1 MVLPGLQ
8 VWRWILFA
16 CIHWICVCQET
27 AGPVYMVAIPAVIQ
41 AGSEAK
47 LCASLLQPNE
57 TLVMTISLMADGQN
71 KILLHKSSDQEFH
84 RCFQFQAPHVKSDK
98 VQNFKVEVR
107 GDTFLSTEERKVM
120 IKPYSPMTFIQTDK
134 PIYNPGQTVHF
145 RVVTLDTNFSPVNQL
160 YNIVELEDVNQN
172 RIGQWLNTTSSGN
185 ILQLSHPL
193 NSEAPVGSYAIVV
206 WIGQDKIYQ
215 NFKVEKYV
223 LPKFEIK
230 MNLTNEIS
238 IVQEEYEVE
247 VCAKYTYGQP
257 VPGKAGLK
265 LCRLLGEK
273 VVIPIT
279 IDEKHPRGVPD
290 YTPPCHKESI
300 EMDQTG
306 CASYVFNMAIFTKN
320 LGEKL
325 LGDVFS
331 FHAEVQEGGTGITR
345 SEEKRIA
352 LSYVIG
358 ELSFVDTPQI
368 YEHGSIV
375 EGKIYAVHFNN
386 TPISDMLVYLLEE
399 KGWSSYLQLQNLTTD
414 SRGIARFSL
423 NTTRMPKENINL
435 IVSDTPQVE
444 YQGYRVPYFNRG
456 RHVLSLIQPAAPDSK
471 PSSSLAIQKM
481 EKPLA
486 CGEEGSITIHYAI
499 VGETVPKGSVDV
511 LYLALSRGVIVQHG
525 HKNVTVQQDSPAEGE
540 VTLKLAVVPEMA
552 PVVQLLV
559 YSMLPSETVIAHSMN
574 FPTEKCFRN
583 KVLVEFSPSNAVP
596 GEENTLH
603 LSAQP
608 GSLCGLSAVDQS
620 VGIMEPGKRLDA
632 DKIFDLLPVK
642 ETNYIPYE
650 LEDSVAC
657 LRVRPRR
664 SIMPYPDG
672 KSGETNDPYA
682 VFQALGLKL
691 ATNLDIRIPS
701 CLSYQGNQYYRS
713 YVAYRPMAGP
723 GSAGPRLEMAIAGG
737 VAATPPPPIQTVRTF
752 FPETW
757 IWDLVEVGE
766 SGSADVPL
774 TVPDTITTWETEVFC
789 LAPSGFG
796 LAPLVELTVFQP
808 FFLELTLPYSVIRGE
823 HFELK
828 ATVFNYLSKCIMVS
842 VTPALSSDYTLTPL
856 NDVHYSSC
864 LCANGRKTFS
874 WTMAPSVLGV
884 LNVSVSAA
892 AVHSHTACDHEIVN
906 VPERGRVDTV
916 TRSLLVTAEGTE
928 KTDTYNWLL
937 CPTGEALTEEVELQL
952 PQNVVDGSD
961 RISLTVLGDILG
973 RALNNLDGLL
983 QMPYGC
989 GEQNMALLSPNIYIL
1004 EYLRNT
1010 GQLTPAILD
1019 KATKFLTSGY
1029 QRQLNY
1035 KNADGAYSTFG
1046 QGLGNTWLTAFVL
1059 RSFGK
1064 ARSFIYIDPAKMEQ
1078 SKTWLESQQGKHGCF
1093 RILGKL
1099 FNNRMKGGVTDEV
1112 TLTAYVTAS
1121 MLELDMSVSDPVV
1134 DRSLSCLK
1142 NSTSD
1147 LSNTYTTALL
1157 AYTFTLAGDMETRA
1171 QLLQHLNTISLQ
1183 EGGLLHWS
1191 QSSSETSPS
1200 LEVEISAYVLLASL
1214 SASPLS
1220 TSDLGYASRIVRWLV
1235 RQQNAYGGFSSTQ
1248 DTVVALQALALYSTR
1263 VFSRG
1268 GASTVTVQ
1276 SPSGHQ
1282 YLFYV
1287 NQNNKLLYQ
1296 ERALQDTEGKY
1307 SIEVKG
1313 SACAS
1318 VQVALHYN
1326 IPTPTKSTTLSIQVT
1341 PEVDCNS
1348 KSLRPRVTLKLQ
1360 SQYHGKELT
1369 TNMIIVDLKMLS
1381 GFSPDPDSLGRLR
1394 GSSQVDRV
1402 DTKDDHVLTYLTELT
1417 SLFPFTITL
1426 DVIQELPVQ
1435 NLKPAV
1441 VKIYDYYQPSD
1452 QAETEYVFPCK

>member
-16 CIHWICVCQET
+16 CIHWLCVCQET
-27 AGPVYMVAIPAVIQ
+27 PRPVYMVAVPAVIQ

-57 TLVMTISLMADGQN
+57 TLVMTVSLMADGQN
-71 KILLHKSSDQEFH
+71 KRLLHQSSDQEFH
-84 RCFQFQAPHVKSDK
+84 RCVQFQAPRVKSDK
-98 VQNFKVEVR
+98 VLNFKVEVR
-107 GDTFLSTEERKVM
+107 GETFLSTEERRVM

-134 PIYNPGQTVHF
+134 PIYKPGQTVLF
-145 RVVTLDTNFSPVNQL
+145 RVVTLDTHFSPVNQL
-160 YNIVELEDVNQN
+160 DVNHN
-172 RIGQWLNTTSSGN
+172 RIGQWVNATSSGN

-193 NSEAPVGSYAIVV
+193 NSEAPVGSYTIVV
-206 WIGQDKIYQ
+206 WIGGEKIYH
-215 NFKVEKYV
+215 NFKVEQYGRLSFSFMLCNVASQSRNV
-223 LPKFEIK
+223 LE
-230 MNLTNEIS
+230 
-238 IVQEEYEVE
+238 
-247 VCAKYTYGQP
+247 YTYGQP
-257 VPGKAGLK
+257 VPGKAGVK
-265 LCRLLGEK
+265 LCRPL
-273 VVIPIT
+273 
-279 IDEKHPRGVPD
+279 
-290 YTPPCHKESI
+290 KELFVRWCCSRVLYNAVL
-300 EMDQTG
+300 MFCGSCT
-306 CASYVFNMAIFTKN
+306 AIHF
-320 LGEKL
+320 LRCEIYHIC
-325 LGDVFS
+325 
-331 FHAEVQEGGTGITR
+331 FHLTGITL
-345 SEEKRIA
+345 SEERNVE

-358 ELSFVDTPQI
+358 EFTFVDTPQI
-368 YEHGSIV
+368 YEHGSII
-375 EGKIYAVHFNN
+375 EGKINAVRYNN
-386 TPISDMLVYLLEE
+386 TPISDMLVYLFEE
-399 KGWSSYLQLQNLTTD
+399 KGWSSYLRLQNLTTD
-414 SRGIARFSL
+414 SRGIARFSV
-423 NTTRMPKENINL
+423 NTTSLPKENINL
-435 IVSDTPQVE
+435 VVSDAPQVE
-444 YQGYRVPYFNRG
+444 YPGYRVPYFNRG
-456 RHVLSLIQPAAPDSK
+456 QHLLSLIQPAAPDIK
-471 PSSSLAIQKM
+471 PSSSLAIQKV

-486 CGEEGSITIHYAI
+486 CGQAVSITIRYAV
-499 VGETVPKGSVDV
+499 VGETVPKGSVAV

-525 HKNVTVQQDSPAEGE
+525 HINVTVQQDSPVAEGD
-540 VTLKLAVVPEMA
+540 VTLTLAVVPEMA

-603 LSAQP
+603 LSARP

-642 ETNYIPYE
+642 ETTYVPYE
-650 LEDSVAC
+650 LEDPVAC

-664 SIMPYPDG
+664 SIIPHPYGP
-672 KSGETNDPYA
+672 SEQTNDPYA
-682 VFQALGLKL
+682 TLGLKL
-691 ATNLDIRIPS
+691 ATNLDIRVPS

-713 YVAYRPMAGP
+713 Y
-723 GSAGPRLEMAIAGG
+723 AGPRLEMAVAGG
-737 VAATPPPPIQTVRTF
+737 LAAPPPPPIQTVRTF

-766 SGSADVPL
+766 SGSLDVPL

-856 NDVHYSSC
+856 RDVQDSSC

-892 AVHSHTACDHEIVN
+892 AVRSQTECDNGVVN

-916 TRSLLVTAEGTE
+916 TRSLLVKAEGTE
-928 KTDTYNWLL
+928 KSHTYNWLL

-952 PQNVVDGSD
+952 PQNVVDGSA
-961 RISLTVLGDILG
+961 RISLSVLGDILG

-1010 GQLTPAILD
+1010 EQLTPAILE

-1064 ARSFIYIDPAKMEQ
+1064 AQSFIYVDPATMEQ
-1078 SKTWLESQQGKHGCF
+1078 SKTWLERQQGQRGCF
-1093 RILGKL
+1093 RTLGKL
-1099 FNNRMKGGVTDEV
+1099 LNNRIKGGVTDEV
-1112 TLTAYVTAS
+1112 TLTAYITAS
-1121 MLELDMSVSDPVV
+1121 MLELNMSVTDPVV
-1134 DRSLSCLK
+1134 DHSLSCLK

-1147 LSNTYTTALL
+1147 LSNTYATALL

-1171 QLLQHLNTISLQ
+1171 RLLQHLDTISFQ

-1200 LEVEISAYVLLASL
+1200 LEVEISSYVLLASL
-1214 SASPLS
+1214 SASSRS

-1268 GASTVTVQ
+1268 GASTVTVR
-1276 SPSGHQ
+1276 SPSGDRC
-1282 YLFYV
+1282 LFHV

-1307 SIEVKG
+1307 SVEVQG

-1318 VQVALHYN
+1318 VQVVLRYN
-1326 IPTPTKSTTLSIQVT
+1326 VPSPTRSTTLSIQVT
-1341 PEVDCNS
+1341 PEVDCNR
-1348 KSLRPRVTLKLQ
+1348 K
-1360 SQYHGKELT
+1360 YHGKELT

-1402 DTKDDHVLTYLTELT
+1402 DIKDDHVLMYLTELT
-1417 SLFPFTITL
+1417 SLPFHITL
-1426 DVIQELPVQ
+1426 DIIQEFPVQ

-1452 QAETEYVFPCK
+1452 QAETEYVFPCN

>member
-1 MVLPGLQ
+1 
-8 VWRWILFA
+8 
-16 CIHWICVCQET
+16 
-27 AGPVYMVAIPAVIQ
+27 
-41 AGSEAK
+41 
-47 LCASLLQPNE
+47 
-57 TLVMTISLMADGQN
+57 
-71 KILLHKSSDQEFH
+71 
-84 RCFQFQAPHVKSDK
+84 
-98 VQNFKVEVR
+98 
-107 GDTFLSTEERKVM
+107 
-120 IKPYSPMTFIQTDK
+120 
-134 PIYNPGQTVHF
+134 
-145 RVVTLDTNFSPVNQL
+145 
-160 YNIVELEDVNQN
+160 
-172 RIGQWLNTTSSGN
+172 
-185 ILQLSHPL
+185 
-193 NSEAPVGSYAIVV
+193 
-206 WIGQDKIYQ
+206 
-215 NFKVEKYV
+215 
-223 LPKFEIK
+223 
-230 MNLTNEIS
+230 
-238 IVQEEYEVE
+238 
-247 VCAKYTYGQP
+247 
-257 VPGKAGLK
+257 
-265 LCRLLGEK
+265 
-273 VVIPIT
+273 
-279 IDEKHPRGVPD
+279 
-290 YTPPCHKESI
+290 
-300 EMDQTG
+300 
-306 CASYVFNMAIFTKN
+306 
-320 LGEKL
+320 
-325 LGDVFS
+325 
-331 FHAEVQEGGTGITR
+331 
-345 SEEKRIA
+345 
-352 LSYVIG
+352 
-358 ELSFVDTPQI
+358 
-368 YEHGSIV
+368 
-375 EGKIYAVHFNN
+375 
-386 TPISDMLVYLLEE
+386 MLVYLFEE
-399 KGWSSYLQLQNLTTD
+399 KGWSSYLRLQNLTTD
-414 SRGIARFSL
+414 SRGIARFSV
-423 NTTRMPKENINL
+423 NTTSLPKENINL
-435 IVSDTPQVE
+435 VVSDTPQVE
-444 YQGYRVPYFNRG
+444 YPGYRVPYFNRG
-456 RHVLSLIQPAAPDSK
+456 QHLLSLIQPAAPDIK
-471 PSSSLAIQKM
+471 PSSSLAIQKV
-481 EKPLA
+481 ETPLA
-486 CGEEGSITIHYAI
+486 CGQAVSITIRYAI
-499 VGETVPKGSVDV
+499 VGETVPKGSVAV

-525 HKNVTVQQDSPAEGE
+525 HINVTVQQDSPVAEGD
-540 VTLKLAVVPEMA
+540 VTLTLAVVPEMA

-603 LSAQP
+603 LSARP
-608 GSLCGLSAVDQS
+608 GSLCGLGAVDQS

-632 DKIFDLLPVK
+632 DKIFNLLPVK
-642 ETNYIPYE
+642 ETTYVPYE
-650 LEDSVAC
+650 LEDPVAC

-664 SIMPYPDG
+664 SIIPHPYGP
-672 KSGETNDPYA
+672 SEQTNDPYA
-682 VFQALGLKL
+682 VFQTLGLKL
-691 ATNLDIRIPS
+691 ATNLDIRVRS

-713 YVAYRPMAGP
+713 YVAYSLMARP
-723 GSAGPRLEMAIAGG
+723 GSAGPRLEMAVAGG
-737 VAATPPPPIQTVRTF
+737 LAAPPPPPIQTVRTF

-766 SGSADVPL
+766 SGSLDVPL

-856 NDVHYSSC
+856 RDVQDSSC

-874 WTMAPSVLGV
+874 WTLAPSVLGV

-892 AVHSHTACDHEIVN
+892 AVRSQTACDNGVVN

-916 TRSLLVTAEGTE
+916 TRSLLVKAEGTE
-928 KTDTYNWLL
+928 KSHTYNWLL

-952 PQNVVDGSD
+952 PQNVVDGSA
-961 RISLTVLGDILG
+961 RISLSVLGDILG

-1010 GQLTPAILD
+1010 EQLTPAILE

-1064 ARSFIYIDPAKMEQ
+1064 AQSFIYVDPATMEQ
-1078 SKTWLESQQGKHGCF
+1078 SKTWLERQQGQRGCF
-1093 RILGKL
+1093 RTLGKL
-1099 FNNRMKGGVTDEV
+1099 LNNRIKGGVTDEV
-1112 TLTAYVTAS
+1112 TLTAYITAS
-1121 MLELDMSVSDPVV
+1121 MLELNMSVTDHVV
-1134 DRSLSCLK
+1134 DHSLSCLK

-1147 LSNTYTTALL
+1147 LSNTYATALL

-1171 QLLQHLNTISLQ
+1171 RLLQHLDTISFQ

-1200 LEVEISAYVLLASL
+1200 LEVEISSYVLLASL
-1214 SASPLS
+1214 SASSRS

-1268 GASTVTVQ
+1268 GASTVTVR
-1276 SPSGHQ
+1276 SPSGDRC
-1282 YLFYV
+1282 LFHV

-1307 SIEVKG
+1307 SVEVQG

-1318 VQVALHYN
+1318 VQVVLRYN
-1326 IPTPTKSTTLSIQVT
+1326 VPSPTRRTTLSIQVT
-1341 PEVDCNS
+1341 PEVDCNR

-1360 SQYHGKELT
+1360 SRYHGKELT

-1402 DTKDDHVLTYLTELT
+1402 DIKDDHVLMYLTELT
-1417 SLFPFTITL
+1417 SLLPFHITL
-1426 DVIQELPVQ
+1426 DIIQEFPVQ

-1452 QAETEYVFPCK
+1452 KAETEYVFPCN

>member
-1 MVLPGLQ
+1 MVLPGLK

-16 CIHWICVCQET
+16 CIHWLCVCQET
-27 AGPVYMVAIPAVIQ
+27 PRPVYMVAVPAVIQ

-57 TLVMTISLMADGQN
+57 TLVMTVSLMADGQN
-71 KILLHKSSDQEFH
+71 KRLLHQSSDQEFH
-84 RCFQFQAPHVKSDK
+84 RCVQFQAPRVKSDK
-98 VQNFKVEVR
+98 VLNFKVEVR
-107 GDTFLSTEERKVM
+107 GETFLSTEERRVM

-134 PIYNPGQTVHF
+134 PIYKPGQTVLF
-145 RVVTLDTNFSPVNQL
+145 RVVTLDTHFSPVNQL
-160 YNIVELEDVNQN
+160 DVNHN
-172 RIGQWLNTTSSGN
+172 RIGQWVNTTSSGN

-193 NSEAPVGSYAIVV
+193 NSEAPVGSYTIVV
-206 WIGQDKIYQ
+206 WIGEEKIYH
-215 NFKVEKYV
+215 NFKVEQYGRLSFSFMLGDVASQSRNV
-223 LPKFEIK
+223 LE
-230 MNLTNEIS
+230 
-238 IVQEEYEVE
+238 
-247 VCAKYTYGQP
+247 YTYGQP
-257 VPGKAGLK
+257 VPGKAGVK
-265 LCRLLGEK
+265 LCRPL
-273 VVIPIT
+273 VDNAVIPIT
-279 IDEKHPRGVPD
+279 VDERNPQGVPD

-300 EMDQTG
+300 EV
-306 CASYVFNMAIFTKN
+306 C
-320 LGEKL
+320 
-325 LGDVFS
+325 
-331 FHAEVQEGGTGITR
+331 ITL
-345 SEEKRIA
+345 SEERNVE

-358 ELSFVDTPQI
+358 EFTFVDTPQI
-368 YEHGSIV
+368 YEHGSII
-375 EGKIYAVHFNN
+375 EGKINAVRFNN
-386 TPISDMLVYLLEE
+386 TPISDMLVYLFEE
-399 KGWSSYLQLQNLTTD
+399 KGWSSYLRLQNLTTD
-414 SRGIARFSL
+414 SRGIARFSV
-423 NTTRMPKENINL
+423 NTTSLPKENINL
-435 IVSDTPQVE
+435 VVSDTPQVE
-444 YQGYRVPYFNRG
+444 YPGYRVPYFNRG
-456 RHVLSLIQPAAPDSK
+456 QHLLSLIQPAAPDIK
-471 PSSSLAIQKM
+471 PSSSLAIQKV
-481 EKPLA
+481 ETPLA
-486 CGEEGSITIHYAI
+486 CGQAVSLTIRYAI
-499 VGETVPKGSVDV
+499 VGETVPKGSFSMDTSMLLCSRTV
-511 LYLALSRGVIVQHG
+511 LVMTCSCVAV
-525 HKNVTVQQDSPAEGE
+525 AEGD
-540 VTLKLAVVPEMA
+540 VTLTLAVVPEMA

-603 LSAQP
+603 LSARP

-642 ETNYIPYE
+642 ETTYVPYE
-650 LEDSVAC
+650 LEDPVAC

-664 SIMPYPDG
+664 SIIPHPYGP
-672 KSGETNDPYA
+672 SEQTNDPYA
-682 VFQALGLKL
+682 TLGLKL
-691 ATNLDIRIPS
+691 ATNLDIRVPS

-713 YVAYRPMAGP
+713 Y
-723 GSAGPRLEMAIAGG
+723 AGPRLEMAVAGG
-737 VAATPPPPIQTVRTF
+737 LAAPPPPPIQTVRTF

-766 SGSADVPL
+766 SGSLDVPL

-856 NDVHYSSC
+856 RDVQDSSC
-864 LCANGRKTFS
+864 LCANGRETFS

-892 AVHSHTACDHEIVN
+892 AVRSQTACDNGVVN

-916 TRSLLVTAEGTE
+916 TRSLLVKAEGTE
-928 KTDTYNWLL
+928 KSHTYNWLL

-952 PQNVVDGSD
+952 PQNVVDGSA
-961 RISLTVLGDILG
+961 RISLSVLGDILG

-1010 GQLTPAILD
+1010 EQLTPAILE

-1064 ARSFIYIDPAKMEQ
+1064 ALSFIYVDPATMEQ
-1078 SKTWLESQQGKHGCF
+1078 SKTWLERQQGQRGCF
-1093 RILGKL
+1093 RTLGKL
-1099 FNNRMKGGVTDEV
+1099 LNNRMKGGVTDEV
-1112 TLTAYVTAS
+1112 TLTAYITAS
-1121 MLELDMSVSDPVV
+1121 MLELNMSVTDPVV
-1134 DRSLSCLK
+1134 DHSLSCLK

-1147 LSNTYTTALL
+1147 LSNTYATALL

-1171 QLLQHLNTISLQ
+1171 RLLQHLDTISFQ

-1200 LEVEISAYVLLASL
+1200 LEVEISSYVLLASL
-1214 SASPLS
+1214 SASSRS

-1268 GASTVTVQ
+1268 GASTVTVR
-1276 SPSGHQ
+1276 SPSGDRC
-1282 YLFYV
+1282 LFHV

-1307 SIEVKG
+1307 SVEVQG

-1318 VQVALHYN
+1318 VQVVLRYN
-1326 IPTPTKSTTLSIQVT
+1326 VPTPTRSTTLSIQVT
-1341 PEVDCNS
+1341 PEVDCNR
-1348 KSLRPRVTLKLQ
+1348 K
-1360 SQYHGKELT
+1360 YHGKELT

-1381 GFSPDPDSLGRLR
+1381 GFSPYPDSLGRLR

-1402 DTKDDHVLTYLTELT
+1402 DIKDDHVLMYLTELT
-1417 SLFPFTITL
+1417 SLPFHITL
-1426 DVIQELPVQ
+1426 DIIQEFPVQ

-1452 QAETEYVFPCK
+1452 QAETEYVFPCN

>member
-1 MVLPGLQ
+1 VGILGHNRLGGLFFSFSHGSS
-8 VWRWILFA
+8 WASGLEMDPLCLHSLA
-16 CIHWICVCQET
+16 L
-27 AGPVYMVAIPAVIQ
+27 VYMVAVPAVIQ

-57 TLVMTISLMADGQN
+57 TLVMTVSLMADGQN
-71 KILLHKSSDQEFH
+71 KRLLHQSSDQEFH
-84 RCFQFQAPHVKSDK
+84 RCVQFQAPRVNSDK

-107 GDTFLSTEERKVM
+107 GETFLSTEERRVM

-134 PIYNPGQTVHF
+134 PIYKPGQTGNV
-145 RVVTLDTNFSPVNQL
+145 RAGTPL
-160 YNIVELEDVNQN
+160 YNIVELEDVNHN
-172 RIGQWLNTTSSGN
+172 RIGQWVNTTSSGN

-193 NSEAPVGSYAIVV
+193 NSEAPVGSYTIVV
-206 WIGQDKIYQ
+206 WIGGEKIYH
-215 NFKVEKYV
+215 NFKVEQYV
-223 LPKFEIK
+223 LPKFEIN
-230 MNLTNEIS
+230 MNLTDKIS
-238 IVQEEYEVE
+238 VVQEEYEVK
-247 VCAKYTYGQP
+247 VCAEYTYGQP
-257 VPGKAGLK
+257 VPGKAGVK
-265 LCRLLGEK
+265 LCRPL
-273 VVIPIT
+273 VDNAVIPIT
-279 IDEKHPRGVPD
+279 VDERNPQGVPD

-300 EMDQTG
+300 EMDHTG
-306 CASYVFNMAIFTKN
+306 CASYVFNMALFTKN
-320 LGEKL
+320 AGEKL

-331 FHAEVQEGGTGITR
+331 FHAEVQEEGTGITL
-345 SEEKRIA
+345 SEERNVE

-358 ELSFVDTPQI
+358 EFTFVDTPQI
-368 YEHGSIV
+368 YEHGSII
-375 EGKIYAVHFNN
+375 EGKINAVRFNN
-386 TPISDMLVYLLEE
+386 TPISDMLVYLFEE
-399 KGWSSYLQLQNLTTD
+399 KGWSSYLRLQNLTTD
-414 SRGIARFSL
+414 SRGIARFSV
-423 NTTRMPKENINL
+423 NTTSLPKENINL
-435 IVSDTPQVE
+435 VVSMIPSRFE
-444 YQGYRVPYFNRG
+444 RLYNRCQSLG
-456 RHVLSLIQPAAPDSK
+456 QHLLSLIQPAAPDIK
-471 PSSSLAIQKM
+471 PSSSLAIQKV
-481 EKPLA
+481 ETPLA
-486 CGEEGSITIHYAI
+486 CGQAVSITIRYAI
-499 VGETVPKGSVDV
+499 VGETVPKGSVAV
-511 LYLALSRGVIVQHG
+511 LYLVSRTRNNLQTHG
-525 HKNVTVQQDSPAEGE
+525 ASQTGD
-540 VTLKLAVVPEMA
+540 VTLTLAVVPEMA

-603 LSAQP
+603 LSARP
-608 GSLCGLSAVDQS
+608 GSLCGLGAVDQS

-632 DKIFDLLPVK
+632 DKIFNLLPVK
-642 ETNYIPYE
+642 ETTYVPYE
-650 LEDSVAC
+650 LEDPVAC

-664 SIMPYPDG
+664 SIIPHPYGP
-672 KSGETNDPYA
+672 SEQTNDPYA
-682 VFQALGLKL
+682 VFQTLGLKL
-691 ATNLDIRIPS
+691 ATNLDIRVRS
-701 CLSYQGNQYYRS
+701 CLSYQGNQYYL
-713 YVAYRPMAGP
+713 AYSLMARP
-723 GSAGPRLEMAIAGG
+723 GSAGPRLEMAVAGG
-737 VAATPPPPIQTVRTF
+737 LAAPPPPPIQTVRTF

-766 SGSADVPL
+766 SGSLDVPL

-856 NDVHYSSC
+856 RDVQDSSC

-874 WTMAPSVLGV
+874 WTLAPSVLGV

-892 AVHSHTACDHEIVN
+892 AVRSQTACDNGVVN

-916 TRSLLVTAEGTE
+916 TRSLLVKAEGTE
-928 KTDTYNWLL
+928 KSHTYNWLL

-952 PQNVVDGSD
+952 PQNVVDGSA
-961 RISLTVLGDILG
+961 RISLSVLGDILG

-1010 GQLTPAILD
+1010 EQLTPAILE

-1064 ARSFIYIDPAKMEQ
+1064 AQSFIYVDPATMEQ
-1078 SKTWLESQQGKHGCF
+1078 SKTWLERQQGQRGCF
-1093 RILGKL
+1093 RTLGKL
-1099 FNNRMKGGVTDEV
+1099 LNNRIKGGVTDEV
-1112 TLTAYVTAS
+1112 TLTAYITAS
-1121 MLELDMSVSDPVV
+1121 MLELNMSVTDHVV
-1134 DRSLSCLK
+1134 DHSLSCLK

-1147 LSNTYTTALL
+1147 LSNTYATALL

-1171 QLLQHLNTISLQ
+1171 RLLQHLDTISFQ

-1200 LEVEISAYVLLASL
+1200 LEVEISSYVLLASL
-1214 SASPLS
+1214 SASSRS

-1268 GASTVTVQ
+1268 GASTVTVR
-1276 SPSGHQ
+1276 SPSGDRC
-1282 YLFYV
+1282 LFHV

-1307 SIEVKG
+1307 SVEVQG

-1318 VQVALHYN
+1318 VQVVLRYN
-1326 IPTPTKSTTLSIQVT
+1326 VPSPTRRTTLSIQVT
-1341 PEVDCNS
+1341 PEVDCNR

-1360 SQYHGKELT
+1360 SRYHGKELT

-1402 DTKDDHVLTYLTELT
+1402 DIKDDHVLMYLTELT
-1417 SLFPFTITL
+1417 SLLPFHITL
-1426 DVIQELPVQ
+1426 DIIQEFPVQ

-1452 QAETEYVFPCK
+1452 KAETEYVFPCN

>member
-16 CIHWICVCQET
+16 CIHWLCLEFSAQTCFSRLGLT
-27 AGPVYMVAIPAVIQ
+27 FSLIQ

-57 TLVMTISLMADGQN
+57 TLVMTVSLMADGQN
-71 KILLHKSSDQEFH
+71 KRLLHQSSDQEFH
-84 RCFQFQAPHVKSDK
+84 RCVQFQAPRVKSDK
-98 VQNFKVEVR
+98 VLNFKVEVR
-107 GDTFLSTEERKVM
+107 GETFLSTEERRVM

-134 PIYNPGQTVHF
+134 PIYKPGQTGNVRAGTPLVWLLRNGPMF
-145 RVVTLDTNFSPVNQL
+145 CNGLLRG
-160 YNIVELEDVNQN
+160 DVNHN
-172 RIGQWLNTTSSGN
+172 RIGQWVNATSSGN

-193 NSEAPVGSYAIVV
+193 NSEAPVGSYTIVV
-206 WIGQDKIYQ
+206 WIGGEKIYH
-215 NFKVEKYV
+215 NFKVEQYV
-223 LPKFEIK
+223 LPKFEIN
-230 MNLTNEIS
+230 MNLTDKIIN
-238 IVQEEYEVE
+238 
-247 VCAKYTYGQP
+247 
-257 VPGKAGLK
+257 
-265 LCRLLGEK
+265 
-273 VVIPIT
+273 T
-279 IDEKHPRGVPD
+279 IGDLQC
-290 YTPPCHKESI
+290 T
-300 EMDQTG
+300 MDHTG
-306 CASYVFNMAIFTKN
+306 CASYVFNMALFTKN
-320 LGEKL
+320 AGEKL

-331 FHAEVQEGGTGITR
+331 FHAEVQEEGTGITL
-345 SEEKRIA
+345 SEERNVE

-358 ELSFVDTPQI
+358 EFTFVDTPQI
-368 YEHGSIV
+368 YEHGSII
-375 EGKIYAVHFNN
+375 EGKINAVRYNN
-386 TPISDMLVYLLEE
+386 TPISDMLVYLFEE
-399 KGWSSYLQLQNLTTD
+399 KGWSSYLRLQNLTTD
-414 SRGIARFSL
+414 SRGIARFSV
-423 NTTRMPKENINL
+423 NTTSLPKENINL
-435 IVSDTPQVE
+435 VVSDAPQVE
-444 YQGYRVPYFNRG
+444 YPGYRVPYFNRG
-456 RHVLSLIQPAAPDSK
+456 QHLLSLIQPAAPDIK
-471 PSSSLAIQKM
+471 PSSSLAIQKV

-486 CGEEGSITIHYAI
+486 CGQAVSITIRYAV
-499 VGETVPKGSVDV
+499 VGETVPKGSVAV

-525 HKNVTVQQDSPAEGE
+525 HINVTGD
-540 VTLKLAVVPEMA
+540 VTLTLAVVPEMA

-603 LSAQP
+603 LSARP

-642 ETNYIPYE
+642 ETTYVPYE
-650 LEDSVAC
+650 LEDPVAC

-664 SIMPYPDG
+664 SIIPHPYGP
-672 KSGETNDPYA
+672 SEQTNDPYA
-682 VFQALGLKL
+682 AFQTLGLKL
-691 ATNLDIRIPS
+691 ATNLDIRVPS

-713 YVAYRPMAGP
+713 YGEMP
-723 GSAGPRLEMAIAGG
+723 GSAGPRLEMAVAGG
-737 VAATPPPPIQTVRTF
+737 LAAPPPPPIQTVRTF

-766 SGSADVPL
+766 SGSLDVPL

-856 NDVHYSSC
+856 RDVQDSSC

-892 AVHSHTACDHEIVN
+892 AVRSQTECDNGVVN

-916 TRSLLVTAEGTE
+916 TRSLLVKAEGTE
-928 KTDTYNWLL
+928 KSHTYNWLL

-952 PQNVVDGSD
+952 PQNVVDGSA
-961 RISLTVLGDILG
+961 RISLSVLGDILG

-1010 GQLTPAILD
+1010 EQLTPAILE

-1064 ARSFIYIDPAKMEQ
+1064 AQSFIYVDPATMEQ
-1078 SKTWLESQQGKHGCF
+1078 SKTWLERQQGQRGCF
-1093 RILGKL
+1093 RTLGKL
-1099 FNNRMKGGVTDEV
+1099 LNNRIKGGVTDEV
-1112 TLTAYVTAS
+1112 TLTAYITAS
-1121 MLELDMSVSDPVV
+1121 MLELNMSVTDPVV
-1134 DRSLSCLK
+1134 DHSLSCLK

-1147 LSNTYTTALL
+1147 LSNTYATALL

-1171 QLLQHLNTISLQ
+1171 RLLQHLDTISFQ

-1200 LEVEISAYVLLASL
+1200 LEVEISSYVLLASL
-1214 SASPLS
+1214 SASSRS

-1268 GASTVTVQ
+1268 GASTVTVR
-1276 SPSGHQ
+1276 SPSGDRC
-1282 YLFYV
+1282 LFHV

-1307 SIEVKG
+1307 SVEVQG

-1318 VQVALHYN
+1318 VQVVLRYN
-1326 IPTPTKSTTLSIQVT
+1326 VPSPTRSTTLSIQVT
-1341 PEVDCNS
+1341 PELS
-1348 KSLRPRVTLKLQ
+1348 IIFLR
-1360 SQYHGKELT
+1360 YHGKELT

-1381 GFSPDPDSLGRLR
+1381 GFSPDPDSLGRVSL
-1394 GSSQVDRV
+1394 DRV
-1402 DTKDDHVLTYLTELT
+1402 DIKDDHVLMYLTELT
-1417 SLFPFTITL
+1417 SLPFHITL
-1426 DVIQELPVQ
+1426 DIIQEFPVQ

-1452 QAETEYVFPCK
+1452 QAETEYVFPCN

>member
-16 CIHWICVCQET
+16 CIHWLCVCQET
-27 AGPVYMVAIPAVIQ
+27 PRPCTDVPVAGCVLCRVYMVAVPAVIQ

-57 TLVMTISLMADGQN
+57 TLVMTVSLMADGQN
-71 KILLHKSSDQEFH
+71 KRLLHQSSDQEFH
-84 RCFQFQAPHVKSDK
+84 RCVQFQAPRVKSDK
-98 VQNFKVEVR
+98 VLNFKVEVR
-107 GDTFLSTEERKVM
+107 GETFLSTEERRVM

-134 PIYNPGQTVHF
+134 PIYKPGQTGNVRAGTPLVWLLRNGPMF
-145 RVVTLDTNFSPVNQL
+145 CNGLLRG
-160 YNIVELEDVNQN
+160 DVNHN
-172 RIGQWLNTTSSGN
+172 RIGQWVNATSSGN

-193 NSEAPVGSYAIVV
+193 NSEAPVGSYTIVV
-206 WIGQDKIYQ
+206 WIGGEKIYH
-215 NFKVEKYV
+215 NFKVEQYV
-223 LPKFEIK
+223 LPKFEIN
-230 MNLTNEIS
+230 MNLTDKIS
-238 IVQEEYEVE
+238 VVQEEYEVK
-247 VCAKYTYGQP
+247 VCAEYTYGQP
-257 VPGKAGLK
+257 VPGKAGVK
-265 LCRLLGEK
+265 LCRPL
-273 VVIPIT
+273 VDNAVIPIT
-279 IDEKHPRGVPD
+279 VGK
-290 YTPPCHKESI
+290 KELFVRWCCSRVLYNAVL
-300 EMDQTG
+300 MFCGSCT
-306 CASYVFNMAIFTKN
+306 AIHF
-320 LGEKL
+320 LRCEIYHIC
-325 LGDVFS
+325 
-331 FHAEVQEGGTGITR
+331 FHLTGITL
-345 SEEKRIA
+345 SEERNVE

-358 ELSFVDTPQI
+358 EFTFVDTPQI
-368 YEHGSIV
+368 YEHGSII
-375 EGKIYAVHFNN
+375 EGKINAVRYNN
-386 TPISDMLVYLLEE
+386 TPISDMLVYLFEE
-399 KGWSSYLQLQNLTTD
+399 KGWSSYLRLQNLTTD
-414 SRGIARFSL
+414 SRGIARFSV
-423 NTTRMPKENINL
+423 NTTSLPKENINL
-435 IVSDTPQVE
+435 VVSDAPQVE
-444 YQGYRVPYFNRG
+444 YPGYRVPYFNRG
-456 RHVLSLIQPAAPDSK
+456 QHLLSLIQPAAPDIK
-471 PSSSLAIQKM
+471 PSSSLAIQKV

-486 CGEEGSITIHYAI
+486 CGQAVSITIRYAV
-499 VGETVPKGSVDV
+499 VGETVPKGSVAV

-525 HKNVTVQQDSPAEGE
+525 HINVTVQQDTEGD
-540 VTLKLAVVPEMA
+540 VTLTLAVVPEMA

-603 LSAQP
+603 LSARP

-632 DKIFDLLPVK
+632 DKVTQLTEVNNSGTTMPTVLVVLGIQPVTTADM
-642 ETNYIPYE
+642 E
-650 LEDSVAC
+650 
-657 LRVRPRR
+657 
-664 SIMPYPDG
+664 
-672 KSGETNDPYA
+672 
-682 VFQALGLKL
+682 
-691 ATNLDIRIPS
+691 
-701 CLSYQGNQYYRS
+701 
-713 YVAYRPMAGP
+713 
-723 GSAGPRLEMAIAGG
+723 LEMAVAGG
-737 VAATPPPPIQTVRTF
+737 LAAPPPPPIQTVRTF

-766 SGSADVPL
+766 SGSLDVPL

-856 NDVHYSSC
+856 RDVQDSSC

-892 AVHSHTACDHEIVN
+892 AVRSQTECDNGVVN

-916 TRSLLVTAEGTE
+916 TRSLLVKAEGTE
-928 KTDTYNWLL
+928 KSHTYNWLL

-952 PQNVVDGSD
+952 PQNVVDGSA
-961 RISLTVLGDILG
+961 RISLSVLGDILG

-1010 GQLTPAILD
+1010 EQLTPAILE

-1064 ARSFIYIDPAKMEQ
+1064 AQSFIYVDPATMEQ
-1078 SKTWLESQQGKHGCF
+1078 SKTWLERQQGQRGCF
-1093 RILGKL
+1093 RTLGKL
-1099 FNNRMKGGVTDEV
+1099 LNNRIKGGVTDEV
-1112 TLTAYVTAS
+1112 TLTAYITAS
-1121 MLELDMSVSDPVV
+1121 MLELNMSVTDPVV
-1134 DRSLSCLK
+1134 DHSLSCLK

-1147 LSNTYTTALL
+1147 LSNTYATALL

-1171 QLLQHLNTISLQ
+1171 RLLQHLDTISFQ

-1200 LEVEISAYVLLASL
+1200 LEVEISSYVLLASL
-1214 SASPLS
+1214 SASSRS

-1268 GASTVTVQ
+1268 GASTVTVR
-1276 SPSGHQ
+1276 SPSGDRC
-1282 YLFYV
+1282 LFHV

-1307 SIEVKG
+1307 SVEVQG

-1318 VQVALHYN
+1318 VQVSEN
-1326 IPTPTKSTTLSIQVT
+1326 T
-1341 PEVDCNS
+1341 
-1348 KSLRPRVTLKLQ
+1348 SLLQ
-1360 SQYHGKELT
+1360 SCGARCPLIHSTGKLF
-1369 TNMIIVDLKMLS
+1369 LLAHKM
-1381 GFSPDPDSLGRLR
+1381 F
-1394 GSSQVDRV
+1394 
-1402 DTKDDHVLTYLTELT
+1402 LT
-1417 SLFPFTITL
+1417 SLPFHITL
-1426 DVIQELPVQ
+1426 DIIQEFPVQ

-1441 VKIYDYYQPSD
+1441 VKIYDYYQPSKLL
-1452 QAETEYVFPCK
+1452 Y

>member
-1 MVLPGLQ
+1 MVLPGLK

-16 CIHWICVCQET
+16 CIHWLCVCQET
-27 AGPVYMVAIPAVIQ
+27 PRPVYMVAVPAVIQ

-57 TLVMTISLMADGQN
+57 TLVMTVSLMADGQN
-71 KILLHKSSDQEFH
+71 KRLLHQSSDQEFH
-84 RCFQFQAPHVKSDK
+84 RCVQFQVSPALSDK
-98 VQNFKVEVR
+98 VQNFMVEVR
-107 GDTFLSTEERKVM
+107 GETFLSTEERRVM

-134 PIYNPGQTVHF
+134 PIYKPGQTGNV
-145 RVVTLDTNFSPVNQL
+145 RAGTPL
-160 YNIVELEDVNQN
+160 YNIVELEDVNHN
-172 RIGQWLNTTSSGN
+172 RIGQWVNTTSSGN

-193 NSEAPVGSYAIVV
+193 NSEAPVGSYTIVV
-206 WIGQDKIYQ
+206 WIGGEKIYH
-215 NFKVEKYV
+215 NFKVEQYV

-230 MNLTNEIS
+230 MNLTDKIS
-238 IVQEEYEVE
+238 VVQEEYEVK
-247 VCAKYTYGQP
+247 VCAEYTYGQP
-257 VPGKAGLK
+257 VPGKAGVK
-265 LCRLLGEK
+265 LCRPL
-273 VVIPIT
+273 VDNAVIPIT
-279 IDEKHPRGVPD
+279 VDERNPQGVPD

-300 EMDQTG
+300 EMDHTG
-306 CASYVFNMAIFTKN
+306 CASYVFNMALFTKN
-320 LGEKL
+320 AGEKL

-331 FHAEVQEGGTGITR
+331 FHAEVQEEGTGITL
-345 SEEKRIA
+345 SEERNVE

-358 ELSFVDTPQI
+358 EFTFVDTPQI
-368 YEHGSIV
+368 YEHGSII
-375 EGKIYAVHFNN
+375 EGKINAVRYNN
-386 TPISDMLVYLLEE
+386 TPISDMLVYLFEE
-399 KGWSSYLQLQNLTTD
+399 KGWSSYLRLQNLTTD
-414 SRGIARFSL
+414 SRGIARFSV
-423 NTTRMPKENINL
+423 NTTSLPKENINL
-435 IVSDTPQVE
+435 VVSMIPSRFE
-444 YQGYRVPYFNRG
+444 RLYNRCQSLG
-456 RHVLSLIQPAAPDSK
+456 QHLLSLIQPAAPDIK
-471 PSSSLAIQKM
+471 PSSSLAIQKV

-486 CGEEGSITIHYAI
+486 CGQAVSITIRYAI
-499 VGETVPKGSVDV
+499 VGETVPKGSVAV
-511 LYLALSRGVIVQHG
+511 LYLVSRTRNNLQTHG
-525 HKNVTVQQDSPAEGE
+525 ASNSTIFPISEGD
-540 VTLKLAVVPEMA
+540 VTLTLAVVPEMA

-603 LSAQP
+603 LSARP

-642 ETNYIPYE
+642 ETTYVPYE
-650 LEDSVAC
+650 LEDPVAC

-664 SIMPYPDG
+664 SIIPHPYGP
-672 KSGETNDPYA
+672 SEQTNDPYA
-682 VFQALGLKL
+682 AFQTLGLKL
-691 ATNLDIRIPS
+691 ATNLDIRVPS
-701 CLSYQGNQYYRS
+701 CLSYQGNQYYL
-713 YVAYRPMAGP
+713 AYSLMARP
-723 GSAGPRLEMAIAGG
+723 GSAGPRLEMAVAGG
-737 VAATPPPPIQTVRTF
+737 LAAPPPPPIQTVRTF

-766 SGSADVPL
+766 SGSLDVPL

-856 NDVHYSSC
+856 RDVQDSSC

-892 AVHSHTACDHEIVN
+892 AVRSQTACDNGVVN

-916 TRSLLVTAEGTE
+916 TRSLLVKAEGTE
-928 KTDTYNWLL
+928 KSHTYNWLL

-952 PQNVVDGSD
+952 PQNVVDGSA
-961 RISLTVLGDILG
+961 RISLSVLGDILG

-1010 GQLTPAILD
+1010 EQLTPAILE

-1064 ARSFIYIDPAKMEQ
+1064 AQSFIYVDPATMEQ
-1078 SKTWLESQQGKHGCF
+1078 SKTWLERQQGQRGCF
-1093 RILGKL
+1093 RTLGKL
-1099 FNNRMKGGVTDEV
+1099 LNNRIKGGVTDEV
-1112 TLTAYVTAS
+1112 TLTAYITAS
-1121 MLELDMSVSDPVV
+1121 MLELNMSVTDPVV
-1134 DRSLSCLK
+1134 DHSLSCLK

-1147 LSNTYTTALL
+1147 LSNTYATALL

-1171 QLLQHLNTISLQ
+1171 RLLQHLDTISFQ

-1200 LEVEISAYVLLASL
+1200 LEVEISSYVLLASL
-1214 SASPLS
+1214 SASSRS

-1268 GASTVTVQ
+1268 GASTVTVR
-1276 SPSGHQ
+1276 SPSGDRC
-1282 YLFYV
+1282 LFHV

-1307 SIEVKG
+1307 SVEVQG

-1318 VQVALHYN
+1318 VQVVLRYN
-1326 IPTPTKSTTLSIQVT
+1326 VPTPTRSTTLSIQVT
-1341 PEVDCNS
+1341 PEVDCNR

-1360 SQYHGKELT
+1360 SRYHGKELT

-1402 DTKDDHVLTYLTELT
+1402 DIKDDHVLMYLTELT
-1417 SLFPFTITL
+1417 SLPFHITL
-1426 DVIQELPVQ
+1426 DIIQEFPVQ

-1452 QAETEYVFPCK
+1452 QAETEYVFPCN

>member
-1 MVLPGLQ
+1 MVLPGLE

-16 CIHWICVCQET
+16 CIHWLCVCQET
-27 AGPVYMVAIPAVIQ
+27 PRPVYMVAIPAVIQ

-71 KILLHKSSDQEFH
+71 KTLLHETSDQEFH
-84 RCFQFQAPHVKSDK
+84 RCFQFQAPHVKSDE

-107 GDTFLSTEERKVM
+107 GVTFLSTEERRVM
-120 IKPYSPMTFIQTDK
+120 IKPYGPMTFIQTDK

-160 YNIVELEDVNQN
+160 DVNHN
-172 RIGQWLNTTSSGN
+172 RIGQWVNTTSSGN

-193 NSEAPVGSYAIVV
+193 NSEAPVGSYTIVV
-206 WIGQDKIYQ
+206 WIGEEKIYH

-223 LPKFEIK
+223 LPKFEIQ
-230 MNLTNEIS
+230 MNLTDKIS
-238 IVQEEYEVE
+238 VVQEEYEVK
-247 VCAKYTYGQP
+247 VCAEYTYGQP
-257 VPGKAGLK
+257 VPGKAGVK
-265 LCRLLGEK
+265 LCRPL
-273 VVIPIT
+273 VDNAVIPIT
-279 IDEKHPRGVPD
+279 IDERNPQGVPD

-300 EMDQTG
+300 EV
-306 CASYVFNMAIFTKN
+306 C
-320 LGEKL
+320 
-325 LGDVFS
+325 
-331 FHAEVQEGGTGITR
+331 ITL
-345 SEEKRIA
+345 SEEKNVE

-358 ELSFVDTPQI
+358 EFTFVDTPQI
-368 YEHGSIV
+368 YEHGSII
-375 EGKIYAVHFNN
+375 EGKINAVRFNN
-386 TPISDMLVYLLEE
+386 TPISDMLVYLFEE
-399 KGWSSYLQLQNLTTD
+399 KGWSSYLRLQNLTTD
-414 SRGIARFSL
+414 SRGIARFSV
-423 NTTRMPKENINL
+423 NTTSMPKENINL
-435 IVSDTPQVE
+435 VVSDTPQVE
-444 YQGYRVPYFNRG
+444 YPGYRVPYFNRG
-456 RHVLSLIQPAAPDSK
+456 QHVLSLIQPAAPDSK

-486 CGEEGSITIHYAI
+486 CGQAVSITIRYAI

-525 HKNVTVQQDSPAEGE
+525 HINVTVQQDSPVAEGD

-583 KVLVEFSPSNAVP
+583 KVLVAFSPSNAVP
-596 GEENTLH
+596 GEENTLR

-632 DKIFDLLPVK
+632 DKVTELLK
-642 ETNYIPYE
+642 
-650 LEDSVAC
+650 
-657 LRVRPRR
+657 
-664 SIMPYPDG
+664 
-672 KSGETNDPYA
+672 
-682 VFQALGLKL
+682 
-691 ATNLDIRIPS
+691 
-701 CLSYQGNQYYRS
+701 
-713 YVAYRPMAGP
+713 P
-723 GSAGPRLEMAIAGG
+723 GSAGPRLEMAVAGG
-737 VAATPPPPIQTVRTF
+737 LAAPPPPPIQTVRTF

-842 VTPALSSDYTLTPL
+842 VTPALSSDYTLTPVR
-856 NDVHYSSC
+856 DVQDSSSC

-892 AVHSHTACDHEIVN
+892 AVQSHAACGNGVVN

-916 TRSLLVTAEGTE
+916 TRSLLVKAEGTE
-928 KTDTYNWLL
+928 KSHTYNWLL
-937 CPTGEALTEEVELQL
+937 CPTDNPSPVLLFAKEDSVTEV
-952 PQNVVDGSD
+952 PCFSV
-961 RISLTVLGDILG
+961 GDILG

-1010 GQLTPAILD
+1010 KQLTPAILD

-1064 ARSFIYIDPAKMEQ
+1064 AQSFIYVDPATMEQ
-1078 SKTWLESQQGKHGCF
+1078 SKTWLERQQGKHGCF
-1093 RILGKL
+1093 RTLGKL
-1099 FNNRMKGGVTDEV
+1099 LNNRMKGGVTDEV
-1112 TLTAYVTAS
+1112 TLTAYITAS
-1121 MLELDMSVSDPVV
+1121 MLELNMSVSDPVV
-1134 DRSLSCLK
+1134 DHSLSCLK

-1147 LSNTYTTALL
+1147 MSNTYATALL

-1171 QLLQHLNTISLQ
+1171 RLLQHLDTISFQ

-1200 LEVEISAYVLLASL
+1200 LEVEISSYVLLASL
-1214 SASPLS
+1214 SASSRS

-1268 GASTVTVQ
+1268 GASTVTVR
-1276 SPSGHQ
+1276 SPSGERC
-1282 YLFYV
+1282 LFHV

-1307 SIEVKG
+1307 SVEVKG

-1318 VQVALHYN
+1318 VQVVLHYN
-1326 IPTPTKSTTLSIQVT
+1326 VPTPTRSTTLSIQVT
-1341 PEVDCNS
+1341 PEVDCNI
-1348 KSLRPRVTLKLQ
+1348 K
-1360 SQYHGKELT
+1360 YHGKELT

-1402 DTKDDHVLTYLTELT
+1402 DIKDDHVLMYLT
-1417 SLFPFTITL
+1417 
-1426 DVIQELPVQ
+1426 ELPVQ

-1441 VKIYDYYQPSD
+1441 VKIYDYYQPSKMLFSPPPSSEEHLGNLFSFT
-1452 QAETEYVFPCK
+1452 QTNLSYGYR